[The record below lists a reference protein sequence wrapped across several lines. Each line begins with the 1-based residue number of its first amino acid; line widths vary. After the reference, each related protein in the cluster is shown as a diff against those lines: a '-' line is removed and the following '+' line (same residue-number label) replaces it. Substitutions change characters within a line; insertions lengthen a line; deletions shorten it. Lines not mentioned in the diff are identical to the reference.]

1 MFKNGVHFLIKH
13 EADGG
18 NGGNGGVN
26 PEGGQGG
33 QGGTPDP
40 SDPENPDGKPAP
52 DKAKTFT
59 QEELDKIIA
68 DRTTRAVTKALQ
80 DRDDASNEAERMK
93 NLTKQQRAD
102 LEKDKLQ
109 KRIDELEAKQVRTEM
124 SGQARAKLA
133 ELDVTATDDVI
144 NLLVTDKAETTIA
157 NVQMYAKAIETA
169 VEKRYQKDRIGGT
182 PGSTAGSAGKEQT
195 LGERLASQAEN
206 EQVKANDPFA
216 SLERG

>member
-1 MFKNGVHFLIKH
+1 MFKNGIHFLIKH

-59 QEELDKIIA
+59 QEELDKIIS

-102 LEKDKLQ
+102 LEKEKLQ

>member
-1 MFKNGVHFLIKH
+1 MFKNGIHFLIKH

-59 QEELDKIIA
+59 QEELDKIIS

-80 DRDDASNEAERMK
+80 ERDDASNEAERMK

-102 LEKDKLQ
+102 LEKEKLQ